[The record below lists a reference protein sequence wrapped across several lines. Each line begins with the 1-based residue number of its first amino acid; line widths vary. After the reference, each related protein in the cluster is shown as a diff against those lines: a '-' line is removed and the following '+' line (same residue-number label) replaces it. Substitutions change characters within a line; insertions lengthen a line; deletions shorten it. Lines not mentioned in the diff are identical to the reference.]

1 MPCHTRHASRVVGG
15 IVPILFVA
23 SCFLLPAPSRAADC
37 ILSIRTQ
44 DISVVPAA
52 PFLNQSARIYATVQ
66 PECANDTEGS
76 VLFYANDALIG
87 NKPISYKKAGR
98 AEEVWVNWRPTQYGE
113 TKLRVD
119 TKGEGGEVGDSA
131 FITLFI
137 DRDSDNDGVGDREDT
152 DDDNDG
158 VLDTQDQFPLD
169 PNKSRDT
176 DGDGQDNSVDS
187 DDDNDGLY
195 DFEEGNIGTNPLK
208 YDTDGDGVGDKQ
220 DAFPLDPKRSALPPP
235 PVPEPAPEPAPVDPV
250 PTAAVDPVEDA
261 ATVAAAADAL
271 TQARV
276 LGESFENGYA
286 TSGLP
291 DGVNGDANADEDG
304 TSFMDWLRGFG
315 LWLLLALAFLALGIF
330 FFWQDRRKK
339 KEEPKEK

>member
-1 MPCHTRHASRVVGG
+1 MLKKSFLIAS
-15 IVPILFVA
+15 ILALPLLFV
-23 SCFLLPAPSRAADC
+23 SPAPSHAASC
-37 ILSIRTQ
+37 VLSIRTQ

-66 PECANDTEGS
+66 PECNSDTEGS

-131 FITLFI
+131 SITLFI
-137 DRDSDNDGVGDREDT
+137 DRDTDNDGVGDREDL

-158 VLDTQDQFPLD
+158 VLDGADSHPLD
-169 PNKSRDT
+169 PTRSRDT
-176 DGDGQDNSVDS
+176 DGDGIDDSIDS

-195 DFEEGNIGTNPLK
+195 DFAEQNLGTNPLK

-220 DAFPLDPKRSALPPP
+220 DAFPLDPKRSVLPPP
-235 PVPEPAPEPAPVDPV
+235 EPVVAPIEPTP
-250 PTAAVDPVEDA
+250 
-261 ATVAAAADAL
+261 VAAAPAEEPVTVAVAVAPDPL
-271 TQARV
+271 SEARV

-291 DGVNGDANADEDG
+291 DGVNGDANARDEG
-304 TSFMDWLRGFG
+304 TSFMDWLTGFG
-315 LWLLLALAFLALGIF
+315 LWFLLALAFLALGIF
-330 FFWQDRRKK
+330 FFWKDRRGK
-339 KEEPKEK
+339 KENQE

>member
-1 MPCHTRHASRVVGG
+1 MPKSSLLFASALVFS
-15 IVPILFVA
+15 FV
-23 SCFLLPAPSRAADC
+23 LVAPVQTQAQDC

-44 DISVVPAA
+44 DISVAPAA
-52 PFLNQSARIYATVQ
+52 PFLNQSARVYATVQ

-113 TKLRVD
+113 TKIRVD

-131 FITLFI
+131 TITLFI
-137 DRDSDNDGVGDREDT
+137 DRDTDNDGVGDREDL

-158 VLDTQDQFPLD
+158 VNDTQDQFPTD
-169 PNKSRDT
+169 PSKTRDT
-176 DGDGQDNSVDS
+176 DGDGIDDSVDS

-195 DFEEGNIGTNPLK
+195 DFEEDKIGTNPKK

-220 DAFPLDPKRSALPPP
+220 DAFPLDPKRWELPK
-235 PVPEPAPEPAPVDPV
+235 PEPTPAAEP
-250 PTAAVDPVEDA
+250 
-261 ATVAAAADAL
+261 VAAAADESAAVTVTNQPTTL
-271 TQARV
+271 AAETDAAAQARV
-276 LGESFENGYA
+276 LGESFESGYA

-291 DGVNGDANADEDG
+291 EGVNDQSSSEEGMTLG
-304 TSFMDWLRGFG
+304 DWLRGFG
-315 LWLLLALAFLALGIF
+315 LWFLLALAFLGLGIF
-330 FFWQDRRKK
+330 FFWQDKRKRKK
-339 KEEPKEK
+339 GEKDE

>member
-1 MPCHTRHASRVVGG
+1 MSGGGVLLFALCSLLIGPVPGHAAGCV
-15 IVPILFVA
+15 
-23 SCFLLPAPSRAADC
+23 
-37 ILSIRTQ
+37 LSIRTQ

-66 PECANDTEGS
+66 PECNSDTEGS

-131 FITLFI
+131 SITLFI
-137 DRDSDNDGVGDREDT
+137 DRDTDNDGVGDREDL

-158 VLDTQDQFPLD
+158 ILDGADSHPLD
-169 PNKSRDT
+169 PTRSRDT
-176 DGDGQDNSVDS
+176 DGDGIDDSIDS

-195 DFEEGNIGTNPLK
+195 DFAEKDLGTNPLK
-208 YDTDGDGVGDKQ
+208 YDTDSDGVGDKQ
-220 DAFPLDPKRSALPPP
+220 DAFPLDPKRSVLPPP
-235 PVPEPAPEPAPVDPV
+235 PVPEPVPEPVAAASAPEST
-250 PTAAVDPVEDA
+250 PTAAAPTDNVV
-261 ATVAAAADAL
+261 TVASAPDPL
-271 TQARV
+271 SEARV

-291 DGVNGDANADEDG
+291 DGVNGDANARDEG
-304 TSFMDWLRGFG
+304 SSFMDWLTGFG
-315 LWLLLALAFLALGIF
+315 LWFLLALAFLALGIF
-330 FFWQDRRKK
+330 FFWKDRRKK
-339 KEEPKEK
+339 KEEPNA

>member
-1 MPCHTRHASRVVGG
+1 MSKSSFILASALV
-15 IVPILFVA
+15 LSFVA
-23 SCFLLPAPSRAADC
+23 IAPAPSHAADC

-52 PFLNQSARIYATVQ
+52 PFLNQSARVYATVQ

-131 FITLFI
+131 FITMFI
-137 DRDSDNDGVGDREDT
+137 DRDSDNDGVGDREDK

-158 VLDTQDQFPLD
+158 VLDGADSHPTD
-169 PNKSRDT
+169 PARSRDT
-176 DGDGQDNSVDS
+176 DGDGQDDSVDS

-195 DFEEGNIGTNPLK
+195 DFEEANVGTNPLK

-235 PVPEPAPEPAPVDPV
+235 PTPEPVVAAPVEPTPEPVAT
-250 PTAAVDPVEDA
+250 TADTS
-261 ATVAAAADAL
+261 ATVAADSDAL
-271 TQARV
+271 TEARV

-291 DGVNGDANADEDG
+291 DGVNANADMDDEG
-304 TSFMDWLRGFG
+304 TSFTDWLRGFG
-315 LWLLLALAFLALGIF
+315 LWFLLALAFLALGIF
-330 FFWQDRRKK
+330 FFWKDRRKK
-339 KEEPKEK
+339 KEEPKDE